1 MATITIPDEE
11 VKKLREYLKELNEAG
26 DEWRNLRDKQDTQ
39 QRDYDY
45 ADGRLTSLVTA
56 FQLVYGDRYKLVEA
70 EYEDD
75 LMGQFHILIRA
86 DKLFEDQEERT

>member
-45 ADGRLTSLVTA
+45 ADGRLTSLVNV

-70 EYEDD
+70 EYDND
-75 LMGQFHILIRA
+75 LMGQFHILIRV
-86 DKLFEDQEERT
+86 DKLFEE